1 MHAGDSPV
9 PLQPPTSLL
18 SHRQDR
24 RVSSSPVLSLVFS
37 LIDLFF
43 LTDSKDNIDCSLD
56 VCAVENMNRV
66 LSVSAPIIDR
76 GTQTTS
82 YPSTMKTCASSS
94 DNYFIV
100 YILNSCTGHAL
111 NTASCSRSFADPLRF
126 LLARM
131 AGSNEALPRLC
142 FLGLLLCLCYSSAAA
157 ASTPDL
163 LYLNLL
169 V

>member
-9 PLQPPTSLL
+9 PPQTPTSLFPPP
-18 SHRQDR
+18 RQLG
-24 RVSSSPVLSLVFS
+24 VLSLVVS
-37 LIDLFF
+37 LVHLFF
-43 LTDSKDNIDCSLD
+43 ITASKDNIDCSVD

-66 LSVSAPIIDR
+66 LSVSTPIIDLR
-76 GTQTTS
+76 TQTPS
-82 YPSTMKTCASSS
+82 YACTMKTCASSS
-94 DNYFIV
+94 DEYFIV

-111 NTASCSRSFADPLRF
+111 NTASCSRSFADPLSF
-126 LLARM
+126 PLARM